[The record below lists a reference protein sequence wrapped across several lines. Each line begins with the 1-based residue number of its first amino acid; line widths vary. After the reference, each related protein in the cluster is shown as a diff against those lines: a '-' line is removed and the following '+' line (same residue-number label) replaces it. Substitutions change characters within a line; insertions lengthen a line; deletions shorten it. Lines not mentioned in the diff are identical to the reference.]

1 MLRQLLVAAVAMSAF
16 GCANSPSEPIGA
28 IISGPEVQ
36 EAVASCEA
44 KFASHALT
52 SWSQVAECE
61 RDLALPV
68 EQQEKPWLSG
78 MFAGV
83 WSDKIEAY
91 AKVDRGEMTKAEAD
105 RKIAIEADNWLVN
118 IQSVR
123 RL

>member
-1 MLRQLLVAAVAMSAF
+1 MFRHLLAAAVVMSVV
-16 GCANSPSEPIGA
+16 GCANSSSEPIGA

-36 EAVASCEA
+36 TAVASCEA
-44 KFASHALT
+44 KFTSHALA
-52 SWSQVAECE
+52 SWAQVAACE

-68 EQQEKPWLSG
+68 EQQQKPWLGG

-83 WSDKIEAY
+83 WSDKIELY
-91 AKVDRGEMTKAEAD
+91 ARVDRGELTKDAAD

-123 RL
+123 RI

>member
-1 MLRQLLVAAVAMSAF
+1 MLRHLFAAAVVISAF
-16 GCANSPSEPIGA
+16 GCANSSPQPIGA

-36 EAVASCEA
+36 AAVASCEP
-44 KFASHALT
+44 KYASHALT
-52 SWSQVAECE
+52 SWSQVAACE

-68 EQQEKPWLSG
+68 EQQEKPWLAG

-83 WSDKIEAY
+83 WSDKIELY
-91 AKVDRGEMTKAEAD
+91 AKVDRGEMTKSEAD

>member
-1 MLRQLLVAAVAMSAF
+1 MLRHLVAAAVVISAS
-16 GCANSPSEPIGA
+16 GCSNSPSEPIGA

-36 EAVASCEA
+36 AAVASCEPKYA
-44 KFASHALT
+44 DHTLT
-52 SWSQVAECE
+52 SWSQVAACE

-68 EQQEKPWLSG
+68 EQQEKPWLAE

-91 AKVDRGEMTKAEAD
+91 EKVDRGETTKAEAD

-123 RL
+123 RF